1 MHSWMIKLPNV
12 QLSNYEEGGKIK
24 IRYGFVLERVIKL
37 LHQGEMN
44 NI

>member
-1 MHSWMIKLPNV
+1 M

-24 IRYGFVLERVIKL
+24 IRYGFVLDRVIKL
-37 LHQGEMN
+37 LHQGGMN